1 MLKIIYISP
10 HSMENTLLHPSFP
23 CYSYKYNIL
32 IGLSIVNS
40 TQFISYVKR
49 NKNFCVLLQMLATP
63 FPCNGWEELVTEY
76 IFALLYEV
84 AVKLKLGKVK
94 MTFTVN

>member
-1 MLKIIYISP
+1 
-10 HSMENTLLHPSFP
+10 
-23 CYSYKYNIL
+23 
-32 IGLSIVNS
+32 
-40 TQFISYVKR
+40 
-49 NKNFCVLLQMLATP
+49 MLATP
-63 FPCNGWEELVTEY
+63 FLCNGWEELVTEY